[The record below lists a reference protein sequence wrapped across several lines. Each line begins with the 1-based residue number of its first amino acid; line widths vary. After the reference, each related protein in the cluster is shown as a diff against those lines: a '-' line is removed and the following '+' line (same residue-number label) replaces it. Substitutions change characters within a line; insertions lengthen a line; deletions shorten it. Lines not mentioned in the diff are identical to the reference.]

1 MKVKAMLRQRAAQ
14 LLLVITVF
22 CLLFPVYWLFQSS
35 ISTQQE
41 MFHSPSYLFPPH
53 PSLVGY
59 RGVMPTLAP
68 ALRNSAIISIG
79 TVAVTLFVAV
89 PTGYGLALAR
99 GGATGS
105 LVRLL
110 VLVGL
115 VFPAIMFVI
124 PIYQLFYHLHLLNN
138 YFGLMLAD
146 SLYSVPLGTLILY
159 TYMCTLPVTFA
170 EAALADG
177 ATRLRILRSI
187 VVPLSAPAL
196 ATTAIF
202 AFLAAWGDYLFAATL
217 TNTTNVSPASTAVYS
232 LLGAGESINWPDV
245 MAGSVILGAPTII
258 AIVFAQ
264 RYIRT
269 GLSAGGLV
277 G

>member
-1 MKVKAMLRQRAAQ
+1 MFANLASFRR
-14 LLLVITVF
+14 
-22 CLLFPVYWLFQSS
+22 PS
-35 ISTQQE
+35 IIPGFGLT
-41 MFHSPSYLFPPH
+41 FGFTIFYL
-53 PSLVGY
+53 SL
-59 RGVMPTLAP
+59 
-68 ALRNSAIISIG
+68 I
-79 TVAVTLFVAV
+79 
-89 PTGYGLALAR
+89 
-99 GGATGS
+99 
-105 LVRLL
+105 
-110 VLVGL
+110 VL
-115 VFPAIMFVI
+115 I
-124 PIYQLFYHLHLLNN
+124 PI
-138 YFGLMLAD
+138 
-146 SLYSVPLGTLILY
+146 S
-159 TYMCTLPVTFA
+159 VTFA